1 MNRAIGRYVRFAEIA
16 VVGVLSVFAFLT
28 WQELSSLRKAPVVL
42 PSYVFETTS
51 DPANGMSIVSRGTWI
66 ASAGRSEP
74 MQTVTIECRKARME
88 CVESAAAVV
97 FIGERGLLESK
108 QTLFEV
114 ERWTDSEVV
123 TKPTADRC
131 ASRELVLDVRN
142 QKTMNRIS
150 ASEEKGLC
158 KELPARTL
166 ELVAGYR
173 AKGEVEAPRGK

>member
-1 MNRAIGRYVRFAEIA
+1 MTRSIGRYIRFAEIA
-16 VVGVLSVFAFLT
+16 VVGVLAVFAFLT

-42 PSYVFETTS
+42 PSYVFEPTNDS
-51 DPANGMSIVSRGTWI
+51 VNGLSIVSRGTWI
-66 ASAGRSEP
+66 ANAGRGEP

-108 QTLFEV
+108 QTTFEV
-114 ERWTDSEVV
+114 DKWTDAEVV
-123 TKPTADRC
+123 TKPFVERC
-131 ASRELVLDVRN
+131 GSRTLVLDVRN
-142 QKTMNRIS
+142 QKAVNRVS

-158 KELPARTL
+158 KELPAREL

-173 AKGEVEAPRGK
+173 AREQK